1 MTDNF
6 SVEAQLA
13 RLLSMLVGGEKL
25 DDFMRRVTPRFPLP
39 QHLLPLIRKLEEAS
53 YRPIRLVV
61 CMPPRHGK
69 SVSLLHAIVWMM
81 RRWPR
86 LRHSYATYGQ
96 DFSRSQSRAM
106 LRICEAAN
114 VKIVISNVNHWVN
127 SSGGQLYATAVNGP
141 FTGKGVDGIAVID
154 DPFKDRAEAESPVTR
169 EKVWEWYTDVVRA
182 RCEPNASIVVV
193 QTRWHADDL
202 AGRLLS
208 GKSAE
213 RWDSIVLPAIDENDE
228 ALWPEQMP
236 RSELE
241 ILRKTNAYSFAS
253 LYMQSPVPRG
263 AAVFRE
269 PATFQLRT
277 WQRDGYR
284 LVVAVDP
291 AASAKTHADY
301 SVALVLAM
309 RGHAEQSEARVVD
322 VLRAQQTVPDFVRSV
337 VRLREKWGS
346 TVPVVVEAI
355 GGFAAVPDLI
365 REIAPSMAKYVVA
378 MKSTAE
384 VKMSSDKYT
393 RAQPVASAWNDGR
406 VMVPSDA
413 PWANSFVSE
422 VLAFTGLGDPHDDQ
436 VDALAHAF
444 NSLYRARPP
453 LIRGEREVDFATH

>member
-1 MTDNF
+1 LIDV

-13 RLLSMLVGGEKL
+13 RLLSLLVGGEKL

-69 SVSLLHAIVWMM
+69 SISLLHSIAWMM
-81 RRWPR
+81 RRWPQ
-86 LRHSYATYGQ
+86 LKHSYATYGQ
-96 DFSRSQSRAM
+96 DFSRSQSRALQRIALDAG
-106 LRICEAAN
+106 LRTVIAN
-114 VKIVISNVNHWVN
+114 VDNWTIH
-127 SSGGQLYATAVNGP
+127 GGGCVYATSIGGP
-141 FTGKGVDGIAVID
+141 LTGKGINGLAIID
-154 DPFKDRAEAESPVTR
+154 DPFKDREEAESPVIR
-169 EKVWEWYTDVVRA
+169 EKVWEWFTDVLCTRL
-182 RCEPNASIVVV
+182 EPGASIVVV

-208 GKSAE
+208 GSSAE
-213 RWDSIVLPAIDENDE
+213 KWDSITLPAINDAGE

-236 RSELE
+236 LESLE

-269 PATFQLRT
+269 PATFTLRN

-337 VRLREKWGS
+337 VRLREKWGQ
-346 TVPVVVEAI
+346 TVPVVVEAV

-453 LIRGEREVDFATH
+453 LVRGEREVDFATH